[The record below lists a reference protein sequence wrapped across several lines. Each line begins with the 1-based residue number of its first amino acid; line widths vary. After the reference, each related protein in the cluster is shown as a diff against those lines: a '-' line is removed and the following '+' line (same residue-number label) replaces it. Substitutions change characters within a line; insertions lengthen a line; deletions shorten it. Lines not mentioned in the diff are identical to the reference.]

1 VKSGYSLNYAAVGAA
16 VNTATCVTAITTAS
30 PGYFGSASPVAAGT
44 SGTRFFGTSE
54 TQTIFQDTVAVTAI
68 SASGVP
74 TPNTAVAI
82 K

>member
-1 VKSGYSLNYAAVGAA
+1 LNYAAVGAA

-30 PGYFGSASPVAAGT
+30 PGYFSDASPVAAGT